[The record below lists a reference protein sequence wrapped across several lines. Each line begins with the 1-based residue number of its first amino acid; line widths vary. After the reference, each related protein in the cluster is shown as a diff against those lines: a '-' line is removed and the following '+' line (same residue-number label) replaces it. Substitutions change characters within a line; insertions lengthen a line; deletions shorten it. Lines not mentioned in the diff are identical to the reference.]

1 MILITGCAGFIG
13 FHLSRRLLEK
23 KVKII
28 GVDNIDKYYSTKLKK
43 KRISILK
50 KSKRFNFAKIDLGNF
65 SKLKKFLLKKKIET
79 IIHLAAQPGVRI
91 SIKKPHNTLNQNLI
105 PFINILELARI
116 KNVKKFIYASSSSVY
131 GDTKT
136 FPFIEKDVNN
146 VPVSVYGASKLSNE
160 IIAHSYSKNFK
171 LKSIGLRF
179 FTVYGPYGRPDM
191 AYYSFLENLKKNKII
206 KVFNKGKMK
215 RDFTYIDDV
224 VDGILKVIQ
233 KKFKNF
239 HEILNI
245 GKGKPDELMSLI
257 SLLEKSS
264 DKKFKIKFI
273 NNIPLGD
280 IKKTFANVDKAK
292 KNIVWKPKTSLKT
305 GIKKFVDWHNIEN
318 D

>member
-28 GVDNIDKYYSTKLKK
+28 GIDNIDKYYSTKLKQ

-91 SIKKPHNTLNQNLI
+91 SIKSPHNTLNQNLI

-171 LKSIGLRF
+171 LKSVGLRF

-191 AYYSFLENLKKNKII
+191 AYYSFLENLKKNTII

-245 GKGKPDELMSLI
+245 GKGKPDDLMSLI
-257 SLLEKSS
+257 ILLEKNYN
-264 DKKFKIKFI
+264 KKFKIDYI
-273 NNIPLGD
+273 NKIPLGD
-280 IKKTFANVDKAK
+280 IKKTFANIKKAK
-292 KNIVWKPKTSLKT
+292 QRINWEPKTSLKK
-305 GIKKFVDWHNIEN
+305 GINKFVAWYNSYN

>member
-28 GVDNIDKYYSTKLKK
+28 GIDNIDKYYSTKLKQ

-91 SIKKPHNTLNQNLI
+91 SIKNPHNTLNQNLI

-171 LKSIGLRF
+171 LKSVGLRF

-191 AYYSFLENLKKNKII
+191 AYYSFLENLKKNTII

-245 GKGKPDELMSLI
+245 GKGKPDDLMSLI
-257 SLLEKSS
+257 ILLEKNYN
-264 DKKFKIKFI
+264 KKFKIDYI
-273 NNIPLGD
+273 NKIPLGD
-280 IKKTFANVDKAK
+280 IKKTFANIKKAK
-292 KNIVWKPKTSLKT
+292 QRINWEPKTSLKK
-305 GIKKFVDWHNIEN
+305 GINKFVAWYNSYN

>member
-28 GVDNIDKYYSTKLKK
+28 GIDNIDKYYSTKLKQT
-43 KRISILK
+43 RISILK

-91 SIKKPHNTLNQNLI
+91 SIKNPHNTLNQNLI

-171 LKSIGLRF
+171 LQSIGLRF

-224 VDGILKVIQ
+224 VDSILKVIQ

-245 GKGKPDELMSLI
+245 GKGKPDDLMSLI
-257 SLLEKSS
+257 ILLEKNYN
-264 DKKFKIKFI
+264 KKFKIDYI
-273 NNIPLGD
+273 NKIPLGD
-280 IKKTFANVDKAK
+280 IKKTFANVKKAK
-292 KNIVWKPKTSLKT
+292 QRINWKPKTSLKK
-305 GIKKFVDWHNIEN
+305 GIKKFVAWYDSYN

>member
-28 GVDNIDKYYSTKLKK
+28 GVDNIDKYYSTKLKQ

>member
-28 GVDNIDKYYSTKLKK
+28 GVDNIDKYYSTKLKQ

-50 KSKRFNFAKIDLGNF
+50 KSKRFNFPKIDLGNF